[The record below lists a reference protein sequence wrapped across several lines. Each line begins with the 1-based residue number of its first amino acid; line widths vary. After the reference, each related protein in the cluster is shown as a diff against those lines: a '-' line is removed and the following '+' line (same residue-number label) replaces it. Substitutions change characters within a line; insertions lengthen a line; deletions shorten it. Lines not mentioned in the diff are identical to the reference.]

1 MFQDIV
7 QIFTRKMKKKDKI
20 RIIFEH
26 RDLKECIDLPFV
38 LRDDF
43 TAELLMQAFESV
55 MQSYLLI
62 IINTNDIFS
71 AKVQIA
77 FMPLGTGKPGYIKP
91 GQGQKRKEKKYIP
104 VVKLNNKII
113 SNLNRDSIQEHCNKK
128 SSIIKV
134 KNYDN
139 MCLLRS
145 ILIAIA
151 YHNDEKY
158 KKEYTKFNNNLMK
171 THLRLIQNKLK
182 LPEDGCG
189 IEEIEQIERFLEN
202 YCITRIAGNSNEK
215 YYYKGPLKESF
226 IYILYTNSH
235 YNVIRSM
242 PAYLDRGYYC
252 NYCNISYSNNGQHI
266 CEYTCKTCQKPECD
280 DIENEVVK

>member
-77 FMPLGTGKPGYIKP
+77 LMPIGTGKPGYVKP
-91 GQGQKRKEKKYIP
+91 GQGQKKKRIKYIP

-113 SNLNRDSIQEHCNKK
+113 SNLNRDSIQ
-128 SSIIKV
+128 
-134 KNYDN
+134 
-139 MCLLRS
+139 
-145 ILIAIA
+145 
-151 YHNDEKY
+151 
-158 KKEYTKFNNNLMK
+158 
-171 THLRLIQNKLK
+171 
-182 LPEDGCG
+182 
-189 IEEIEQIERFLEN
+189 
-202 YCITRIAGNSNEK
+202 
-215 YYYKGPLKESF
+215 
-226 IYILYTNSH
+226 
-235 YNVIRSM
+235 
-242 PAYLDRGYYC
+242 
-252 NYCNISYSNNGQHI
+252 
-266 CEYTCKTCQKPECD
+266 
-280 DIENEVVK
+280 